1 MYFVQHITFIYAF
14 RKILPAVAF
23 LTGALDKI
31 SDLKVKLVVIKFF
44 IR

>member
-1 MYFVQHITFIYAF
+1 MYFVQHITFIYTF
-14 RKILPAVAF
+14 RKILPVFAF
-23 LTGALDKI
+23 LTGALDEI

>member
-1 MYFVQHITFIYAF
+1 MYFVKYITLIYTF
-14 RKILPAVAF
+14 RKNLSAVAF

-31 SDLKVKLVVIKFF
+31 SDLKVKLVVIKSL